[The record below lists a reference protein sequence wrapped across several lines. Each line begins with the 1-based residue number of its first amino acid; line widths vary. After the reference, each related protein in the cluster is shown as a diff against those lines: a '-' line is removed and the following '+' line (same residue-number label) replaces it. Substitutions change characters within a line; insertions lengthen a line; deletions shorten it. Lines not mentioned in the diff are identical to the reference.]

1 MESYNII
8 ECYYNINITLDEK
21 RDAKF
26 LSFFAELVTKVTFLK
41 EGDKETI
48 LFVLKN
54 ILCVEKKCNTKDNT
68 INTKTYKSKLF

>member
-1 MESYNII
+1 MECYNII

-48 LFVLKN
+48 LFVKYKYENFNNRLKVR
-54 ILCVEKKCNTKDNT
+54 LQK
-68 INTKTYKSKLF
+68 